1 MGKVERITEKIIENE
16 QGIKELMSKQS
27 IEDLYEFF
35 LAKDSTLT
43 EEEFDNEVYD
53 ILEYYSK
60 NMSMSLKELE
70 ESETE
75 QIAGGKSGFIKKSLS
90 ASLCALMSTSGI
102 NVSASTASVNPF
114 SQKAVSVWNNKKQ
127 DFINFGK
134 KIKTWVAKN
143 KKALIITGSV
153 TAAVI
158 AGIIITVVVYKNKKN
173 VKQPKDNVNV
183 PIKQTVGQ
191 PNNKSEQQNAEQLK
205 KDGKSSITPPAGQP
219 KKDEKATATPPAG
232 QPSKKPSTT
241 TSAAKSKPTT
251 ASTEQPKKDGKAAVT
266 SSAGQPKKETGQPP
280 KESSTTTSAAKSK
293 PTATSTEQPKKDGQ
307 PPKKSPT
314 VTPTVRERIQA
325 ARKVKEDAEKKRADE
340 IQQQLSS
347 KLKVCKNHTD
357 AVKKKVERAEKLA
370 ETAKLKADG
379 TNGDDVAAKLDEI
392 NRIVEEARNAAQTAQ
407 KALKEAEAAK
417 DLKSLEEAYERI
429 KKANDLAGAA
439 VGDIAALKNSPN
451 PLGRSRSA
459 SVSGYRPDAK
469 PDAKYELSTV
479 KRLSKDAED
488 STNPGTVESM
498 RSKFSRPDNVA
509 VSPETELTPEQQE
522 QQKRA
527 TQEARRRNCEG
538 EIIVITETYKDHE
551 KNIGELFKQFKLA
564 RKGNLPPNEISVRL
578 KKFQEEQM
586 AIEKCLNN
594 LDTAMKNLK
603 TYKFENPTLIHDII
617 DMNSIRYSK
626 LIEEAEKMFMEECKS
641 DIDMNNAREQL
652 RKELE
657 EQCNQ
662 RNQRN

>member
-1 MGKVERITEKIIENE
+1 MALYKVKGFLGGRVVGKVERITEKIIENE
-16 QGIKELMSKQS
+16 QEIKELMSKQN

-90 ASLCALMSTSGI
+90 ASLCALTLTSGI

-205 KDGKSSITPPAGQP
+205 KDG
-219 KKDEKATATPPAG
+219 
-232 QPSKKPSTT
+232 
-241 TSAAKSKPTT
+241 
-251 ASTEQPKKDGKAAVT
+251 
-266 SSAGQPKKETGQPP
+266 QPP
-280 KESSTTTSAAKSK
+280 KKSSATTSDAKSK
-293 PTATSTEQPKKDGQ
+293 PTATPAGQ
-307 PPKKSPT
+307 PPKKPSTATST
-314 VTPTVRERIQA
+314 VHGRVQA
-325 ARKVKEDAEKKRADE
+325 AIEAQEDAENKSADE
-340 IQQQLSS
+340 IRQRLGSR
-347 KLKVCKNHTD
+347 LTTCKNLTI
-357 AVKKKVERAEKLA
+357 AINGKVEKAKTLVEAAKSRAA
-370 ETAKLKADG
+370 N
-379 TNGDDVAAKLDEI
+379 TNGDDVAAKLDEV
-392 NRIVEEARNAAQTAQ
+392 NQSMEKVRQASQTAQ
-407 KALKEAEAAK
+407 EALKAAEAAK
-417 DLKSLEEAYERI
+417 DLKSLEEAYEKIRGARDSAENAVRDVESAS
-429 KKANDLAGAA
+429 KQLNDCINGVA
-439 VGDIAALKNSPN
+439 VNDSSN
-451 PLGRSRSA
+451 PLGRSRRA
-459 SVSGYRPDAK
+459 SMSGPRPDAG
-469 PDAKYELSTV
+469 YESSTV
-479 KRLSKDAED
+479 KRLTKEAEE
-488 STNPGTVESM
+488 STKSVTVGGSVAAIEKRDDGS
-498 RSKFSRPDNVA
+498 A
-509 VSPETELTPEQQE
+509 VSPVKRLKLEQQE

-527 TQEARRRNCEG
+527 SQEARRRNCEA
-538 EIIVITETYKDHE
+538 EILEIAYTYKGHE
-551 KNIGELFKQFKLA
+551 KEIGESFKQFKLA
-564 RKGNLPPNEISVRL
+564 REGNLQPNEISTSLRR
-578 KKFQEEQM
+578 FQEEQM
-586 AIEKCLNN
+586 RIERCLKN
-594 LDTAMKNLK
+594 LETAMKNFK
-603 TYKFENPTLIHDII
+603 TYKFGNPMLIYDII
-617 DMNSIRYSK
+617 DMNFTRYSE
-626 LIEEAEKMFMEECKS
+626 LVENAEKMFREECKG
-641 DIDMNNAREQL
+641 DIKIGSLREQL

-657 EQCNQ
+657 KQCNQ
-662 RNQRN
+662 HNQCN

>member
-16 QGIKELMSKQS
+16 QEIKELMSKQN

-90 ASLCALMSTSGI
+90 ASLCALTLTSGI

-191 PNNKSEQQNAEQLK
+191 PNNKSEQQNAEQ
-205 KDGKSSITPPAGQP
+205 
-219 KKDEKATATPPAG
+219 
-232 QPSKKPSTT
+232 
-241 TSAAKSKPTT
+241 
-251 ASTEQPKKDGKAAVT
+251 
-266 SSAGQPKKETGQPP
+266 
-280 KESSTTTSAAKSK
+280 
-293 PTATSTEQPKKDGQ
+293 PKKDGQ
-307 PPKKSPT
+307 PPKKSSTTTSDAKSKPT
-314 VTPTVRERIQA
+314 ATPAGQPPKKSSATTSAMHERIQA

-357 AVKKKVERAEKLA
+357 AVKKKVERAEILA
-370 ETAKLKADG
+370 KEARSKAVN
-379 TNGDDVAAKLDEI
+379 TNNADVAAKLGEA
-392 NRIVEEARNAAQTAQ
+392 NQFMEEARKAAQTVQ
-407 KALKEAEAAK
+407 EALEAAK
-417 DLKSLEEAYERI
+417 EAKDLESLKKADERI
-429 KKANDLAGAA
+429 REAKKSAEKAIGCAESAFKQLNACLNGDT
-439 VGDIAALKNSPN
+439 VDDIAASKNPPN
-451 PLGRSRSA
+451 PLGRSRSV
-459 SVSGYRPDAK
+459 SVSGPRPDV
-469 PDAKYELSTV
+469 KYESSTV
-479 KRLSKDAED
+479 ERLTKEAEESTKSVTVGGSVADIEKRDDGS
-488 STNPGTVESM
+488 
-498 RSKFSRPDNVA
+498 A
-509 VSPETELTPEQQE
+509 VSPIKRLTLEQQD
-522 QQKRA
+522 QQQRA
-527 TQEARRRNCEG
+527 SQEARRRNCEI
-538 EIIVITETYKDHE
+538 EIVAIAETYKDHE
-551 KNIGELFKQFKLA
+551 KKIGELFEQFKSA
-564 RKGNLPPNEISVRL
+564 RKGNLQPGEISVSLRR
-578 KKFQEEQM
+578 FQEEQM
-586 AIEKCLNN
+586 RIERCLKN
-594 LDTAMKNLK
+594 LETAMKNFK
-603 TYKFENPTLIHDII
+603 TYKFENPMLIYDII
-617 DMNSIRYSK
+617 DINSMRYSK
-626 LIEEAEKMFMEECKS
+626 LVKSAEEMFMEECKG
-641 DIDMNNAREQL
+641 DIKIGSLREQL

-662 RNQRN
+662 HNQCN

>member
-219 KKDEKATATPPAG
+219 KKDEKATATPPA
-232 QPSKKPSTT
+232 
-241 TSAAKSKPTT
+241 
-251 ASTEQPKKDGKAAVT
+251 
-266 SSAGQPKKETGQPP
+266 GQPP

>member
-205 KDGKSSITPPAGQP
+205 KDGK
-219 KKDEKATATPPAG
+219 
-232 QPSKKPSTT
+232 
-241 TSAAKSKPTT
+241 
-251 ASTEQPKKDGKAAVT
+251 AAVT

-293 PTATSTEQPKKDGQ
+293 PTATSIE
-307 PPKKSPT
+307 KSPT
-314 VTPTVRERIQA
+314 TKPPTVRERIQA
-325 ARKVKEDAEKKRADE
+325 IKKAKEDAEKESADE
-340 IQQQLSS
+340 TQKQLSS
-347 KLKVCKNHTD
+347 GLIMCKNL
-357 AVKKKVERAEKLA
+357 AKAANGKVERAEKLA

-469 PDAKYELSTV
+469 FSPKTVDELTQGASDIIPNRIV
-479 KRLSKDAED
+479 GD
-488 STNPGTVESM
+488 SVAAIEERGGGP
-498 RSKFSRPDNVA
+498 A
-509 VSPETELTPEQQE
+509 VSPGKALKQDQE
-522 QQKRA
+522 ESLQRA
-527 TQEARRRNCEG
+527 SQEARRRNRAA
-538 EIIVITETYKDHE
+538 EILEITETYKDHE
-551 KNIGELFKQFKLA
+551 KEIGELFEQFKLA

-578 KKFQEEQM
+578 GNFQEEQM
-586 AIEKCLNN
+586 RIERCLEN
-594 LDTAMKNLK
+594 LGIIKDNIGNYGFGDLTIWYREIVDKDLK
-603 TYKFENPTLIHDII
+603 
-617 DMNSIRYSK
+617 RYSK
-626 LIEEAEKMFMEECKS
+626 LVKSAEEMFMEECKG
-641 DIDMNNAREQL
+641 DIKIGSLREQL

>member
-16 QGIKELMSKQS
+16 QDIKELMSKQS

-35 LAKDSTLT
+35 LTKDSTLT

-60 NMSMSLKELE
+60 NMSMSLEKLG

-293 PTATSTEQPKKDGQ
+293 PTATSIE
-307 PPKKSPT
+307 KSPT
-314 VTPTVRERIQA
+314 TKPPTVRERIQA
-325 ARKVKEDAEKKRADE
+325 IKKAKEDAEKESADE
-340 IQQQLSS
+340 TQKQLSS
-347 KLKVCKNHTD
+347 GLIMCKNL
-357 AVKKKVERAEKLA
+357 AKAANGKVERAEKLA

-469 PDAKYELSTV
+469 FSPKTVDELTQGASDIIPNRIV
-479 KRLSKDAED
+479 GD
-488 STNPGTVESM
+488 SVAAIEERGGGP
-498 RSKFSRPDNVA
+498 A
-509 VSPETELTPEQQE
+509 VSPGKALKQDQE
-522 QQKRA
+522 ESLQRA
-527 TQEARRRNCEG
+527 SQEARRRNRAA
-538 EIIVITETYKDHE
+538 EILEITETYKDHE
-551 KNIGELFKQFKLA
+551 KEIGELFEQFKLA

-578 KKFQEEQM
+578 GNFQEEQM
-586 AIEKCLNN
+586 RIERCLEN
-594 LDTAMKNLK
+594 LGIIKDNIGNYGFGDLTIWYREIVDKDLK
-603 TYKFENPTLIHDII
+603 
-617 DMNSIRYSK
+617 RYSK
-626 LIEEAEKMFMEECKS
+626 LVKSAEEMFMEECKNE
-641 DIDMNNAREQL
+641 IDMNNARDRVKQ
-652 RKELE
+652 ELE
-657 EQCNQ
+657 EQFK
-662 RNQRN
+662 RTKDS

>member
-1 MGKVERITEKIIENE
+1 MYFFIWCRYIKVKGFLGGRVVGKVERITEKIIENE
-16 QGIKELMSKQS
+16 QEIKELMSKQS

-35 LAKDSTLT
+35 LTKDSTLT

-60 NMSMSLKELE
+60 NMSMSLEKLG

-75 QIAGGKSGFIKKSLS
+75 QIAGGKSDFIKKSLS
-90 ASLCALMSTSGI
+90 ASLCALMLTSGI

-158 AGIIITVVVYKNKKN
+158 AGIIIAVVVYKNKKN
-173 VKQPKDNVNV
+173 VKQPKDNINV
-183 PIKQTVGQ
+183 PINQQPVGQ

-205 KDGKSSITPPAGQP
+205 KDGKSS
-219 KKDEKATATPPAG
+219 
-232 QPSKKPSTT
+232 T
-241 TSAAKSKPTT
+241 TSPA
-251 ASTEQPKKDGKAAVT
+251 EQPKKDGK
-266 SSAGQPKKETGQPP
+266 S
-280 KESSTTTSAAKSK
+280 

-451 PLGRSRSA
+451 PLDRSRSA

>member
-16 QGIKELMSKQS
+16 QEIKELMSKQN

-90 ASLCALMSTSGI
+90 ASLCALTLTSGI

-205 KDGKSSITPPAGQP
+205 KDG
-219 KKDEKATATPPAG
+219 
-232 QPSKKPSTT
+232 
-241 TSAAKSKPTT
+241 
-251 ASTEQPKKDGKAAVT
+251 
-266 SSAGQPKKETGQPP
+266 QPP
-280 KESSTTTSAAKSK
+280 KKS

-307 PPKKSPT
+307 PPKKSSATTSDAKSKPT
-314 VTPTVRERIQA
+314 ATPAGQPPKKPSTATSTVHGRVQA
-325 ARKVKEDAEKKRADE
+325 AIEAQEDAENKSADE
-340 IQQQLSS
+340 IRQRLGSR
-347 KLKVCKNHTD
+347 LTTCKNLTI
-357 AVKKKVERAEKLA
+357 AINGRVEKAKTLVEAAESRAA
-370 ETAKLKADG
+370 S
-379 TNGDDVAAKLDEI
+379 TNGDDVAAKLDKVNQAMEKV
-392 NRIVEEARNAAQTAQ
+392 RQSAQTAQ
-407 KALKEAEAAK
+407 EALKAAEAAK
-417 DLKSLEEAYERI
+417 DLKSLEEAYEKIRE
-429 KKANDLAGAA
+429 ARDSAENA
-439 VGDIAALKNSPN
+439 VRDVECASKQLNACINGDTVDDIAASKNPPN
-451 PLGRSRSA
+451 PLGRSRS
-459 SVSGYRPDAK
+459 VSMSGPRPDAG
-469 PDAKYELSTV
+469 YESSTV
-479 KRLSKDAED
+479 KRLTKEAEE
-488 STNPGTVESM
+488 STKSVTVGGSVAAIEKRDDGS
-498 RSKFSRPDNVA
+498 A
-509 VSPETELTPEQQE
+509 VSPVKRLKLEQQE

-527 TQEARRRNCEG
+527 SQEARRRNCEI
-538 EIIVITETYKDHE
+538 EIVAIAETYKDHE
-551 KNIGELFKQFKLA
+551 KEIGESFKQFKLA
-564 RKGNLPPNEISVRL
+564 RKGNLQPNEISTSLRR
-578 KKFQEEQM
+578 FQEEQM
-586 AIEKCLNN
+586 RIERCLKN
-594 LDTAMKNLK
+594 LETAMKNFK
-603 TYKFENPTLIHDII
+603 TYKFESPMLIYDII
-617 DMNSIRYSK
+617 DMNFTRYRELVKSA
-626 LIEEAEKMFMEECKS
+626 EEMFMEECKN
-641 DIDMNNAREQL
+641 DIYMNNARNQV
-652 RKELE
+652 RQELE
-657 EQCNQ
+657 KRFEQDEDS
-662 RNQRN
+662 